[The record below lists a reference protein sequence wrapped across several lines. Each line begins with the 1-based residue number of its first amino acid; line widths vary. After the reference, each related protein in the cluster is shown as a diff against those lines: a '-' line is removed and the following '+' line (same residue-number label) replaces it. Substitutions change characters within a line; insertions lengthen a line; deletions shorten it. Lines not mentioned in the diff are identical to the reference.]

1 MIKVEKLYIKI
12 EDYVLLKKFFKNQDL
27 VSIEDLIALIDD
39 LNYDYEKIKEE
50 YTDLIEDVR
59 DNYKFI
65 GTKEAIGY
73 DERTW

>member
-1 MIKVEKLYIKI
+1 MENIYIKI
-12 EDYVLLKKFFKNQDL
+12 DDYVLLKKFFKDKEL

-50 YTDLIEDVR
+50 YEDFIEDVR

-65 GTKEAIGY
+65 GMKEAVGY
-73 DERTW
+73 DENR

>member
-1 MIKVEKLYIKI
+1 MEKLYIKI